1 MGINIYLCIDISK
14 LKGMLFLN
22 TPPCHKKAVAKLK
35 DVQAYS
41 QWGVTDD
48 YLSLPY
54 QQSIVFYYF

>member
-22 TPPCHKKAVAKLK
+22 TPPCHKKAVTKLK

-41 QWGVTDD
+41 QWE
-48 YLSLPY
+48 
-54 QQSIVFYYF
+54 